1 MSKLYEALENAS
13 RERERLEIAK
23 TPVIPPFEPPSW
35 KCDLEM
41 MGLYQAMNTALGRKK
56 NRVVQFIGTQTGEGC
71 STMVRDLAGA
81 AAAKL
86 EESVLLLDLDTRP
99 PYNDMTTDVTFQYHL
114 EKLSIRAAP
123 LDKAFCRTERGNLTI
138 STFSLK
144 SDPVLALLD
153 MSHDDALW
161 EGLREQFSLILID
174 APPAAVS
181 HMGFSLLGRC
191 DGVVLVVRAEKT
203 QWPVAVKVKEKIAR
217 EGGKIIGA
225 VYNDRRLYTP
235 GWLRK
240 YL

>member
-1 MSKLYEALENAS
+1 
-13 RERERLEIAK
+13 
-23 TPVIPPFEPPSW
+23 
-35 KCDLEM
+35 
-41 MGLYQAMNTALGRKK
+41 
-56 NRVVQFIGTQTGEGC
+56 
-71 STMVRDLAGA
+71 
-81 AAAKL
+81 
-86 EESVLLLDLDTRP
+86 
-99 PYNDMTTDVTFQYHL
+99 
-114 EKLSIRAAP
+114 
-123 LDKAFCRTERGNLTI
+123 
-138 STFSLK
+138 
-144 SDPVLALLD
+144 

>member
-13 RERERLEIAK
+13 RERERLEMAK
-23 TPVIPPFEPPSW
+23 TPLIPPFGSPSW
-35 KCDLEM
+35 KCDTEM
-41 MGLYQAMNTALGRKK
+41 MDLYQAMGTALGRKT

-71 STMVRDLAGA
+71 STIVRDLAGT

-86 EESVLLLDLDTRP
+86 EESVLLLDLDARSS
-99 PYNDMTTDVTFQYHL
+99 YNDMATDVTFRYHL
-114 EKLSIRAAP
+114 EKLSIQAP
-123 LDKAFCRTERGNLTI
+123 PDEAFCRTEHGNLTI

-161 EGLREQFSLILID
+161 EGLRERFGLILID
-174 APPAAVS
+174 APPAADS

-203 QWPVAVKVKEKIAR
+203 QWPAAVKVKEKIVR
-217 EGGKIIGA
+217 EGGKVIGT
-225 VYNDRRLYTP
+225 VYNDQRHYTP

-240 YL
+240 YM